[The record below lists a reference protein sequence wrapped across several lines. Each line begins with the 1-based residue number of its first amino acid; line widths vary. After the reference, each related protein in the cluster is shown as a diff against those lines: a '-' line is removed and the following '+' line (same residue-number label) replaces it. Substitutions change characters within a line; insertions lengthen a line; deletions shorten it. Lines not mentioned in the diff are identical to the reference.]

1 MTKEEFAKLRVGD
14 IVICRT
20 TQLGYVITAKYGS
33 QLIAT
38 RTVRM
43 STPAA
48 WDLFRRGPQA
58 RIEKEETNG

>member
-14 IVICRT
+14 IVLSQPT
-20 TQLGYVITAKYGS
+20 SLAYVITAEYS

-58 RIEKEETNG
+58 RIEKEKANE